1 MKLVVGTRGSELAL
15 SQTQWV
21 IDRIKEKHPKIEFEI
36 EVIKTKG
43 DKILYKSI
51 EKIGGKGVFVKEI
64 EDRLLHGKIDMAIH
78 SLKDMPSYDVE
89 GLKICDIP
97 LREDPRDVIVFRDG
111 INCIDELPENA
122 RIGTGSK
129 RRAYQLQSIL
139 PKAEFVS
146 IRGNIRTRIEKI
158 KKEGLDAVVIA
169 AAGVKRLGLED
180 VIGEYLSVDRVI
192 PSPGQGALAI
202 QIRVEDKEIEE
213 IVNSISDEV
222 SHLCSTAERA
232 FMKGIDGSCHIPM
245 GAYCEVLS
253 DGFKIIGVYGS
264 ENGDKLVYKEIEEKF
279 AKEGDGE
286 ECVTLDFNKGYEKVN
301 PPQKII
307 HRIDKINQ
315 AKKLG
320 HRLANEIIDK
330 FKEENSMDRNKYGKV
345 YLVGAGPGDFGL
357 MTIKGLEVLRNSDVV
372 IYDRLANEEFL
383 RETKDGCELIY
394 VGKKASIHIVP
405 QDDINELIIKK
416 AKEGKMV
423 TRLKGGDPYVFGRG
437 GEEAERIYD
446 EGIEFE
452 VIPGVTSAI
461 GGLAYSGIPITHRD
475 FASSFHVITGH
486 PKHGGDDNINWS
498 GLAKMEGTLVFLM
511 GLKNISHIS
520 KRLIENG
527 MDRNTPAALIS
538 WATWHNQRSVVSTL
552 ENLESDVKKHGLTS
566 PTLIVVGGVVGLK
579 DKLNF
584 FERRPL
590 FGLNIGVTRS
600 RTQNSKTVRQIME
613 LGANPVE
620 MPTIKIKELESYKEV
635 DKKIIEIR
643 ENKSNKKYIVFNSV
657 NGVEVFFKR
666 LKVLRLD
673 SRFFSDL
680 TVCSIGSVT
689 SESLEKHG
697 IIADIEPQKYTS
709 ESLSSDIEDEVKKGD
724 FIYVISSDLS
734 RKVIEKR
741 LGDLCKVETLE
752 LYHTVLN
759 SEDANKI
766 IESLRGELDYI
777 IFTSS
782 STVKNLV
789 DIIGDKKILLEDI
802 KTVSIGPITT
812 NTMEELGIRVDME
825 AKEAT
830 ISSMIKSIIDNR

>member
-21 IDRIKEKHPKIEFEI
+21 IDRIKEKYPKIEFEI

-97 LREDPRDVIVFRDG
+97 LREDPRDVLVFRDG
-111 INCIDELPENA
+111 INSIDELPENA

-129 RRAYQLQSIL
+129 RRAYQLAEIL

-146 IRGNIRTRIEKI
+146 IRGNIRTRIDKI
-158 KKEGLDAVVIA
+158 KKEGLDGVIIA

-180 VIGEYLSVDRVI
+180 IIGEYLGVDKVI

-202 QIRVEDKEIEE
+202 QIRVEDKEIED

-222 SHLCSTAERA
+222 SHLSSTAERA

-245 GAYCEVLS
+245 GSYCEVLD
-253 DGFKIIGVYGS
+253 DGFKITGVYGS
-264 ENGDKLVYKEIEEKF
+264 ENGDTLVYREIEEKYSQ
-279 AKEGDGE
+279 D
-286 ECVTLDFNKGYEKVN
+286 VNK
-301 PPQKII
+301 
-307 HRIDKINQ
+307 RTQ
-315 AKKLG
+315 AKNLG
-320 HRLANEIIDK
+320 HRLADEIIDK
-330 FKEENSMDRNKYGKV
+330 FKEEKNMDRNKYGKV

-357 MTIKGLEVLRNSDVV
+357 MTIKGLEVLRKSDVV

-394 VGKKASIHIVP
+394 VGKKASVHIVP

-461 GGLAYSGIPITHRD
+461 GGLSYSGIPITHRD

-498 GLAKMEGTLVFLM
+498 GLAKMGGTLVFLM

-520 KRLIENG
+520 ERLIENG

-552 ENLESDVKKHGLTS
+552 ENLEADVKKHGLTS

-584 FERRPL
+584 YERRPL

-600 RTQNSKTVRQIME
+600 RTQNSKTIRQIME
-613 LGANPVE
+613 LGGNPVE

-666 LKVLRLD
+666 LKLLRLD

-689 SESLEKHG
+689 SEALEKHG

-709 ESLSSDIEDEVKKGD
+709 ESLSSDIEDEVNKGD
-724 FIYVISSDLS
+724 LIYVISSDLS

-752 LYHTVLN
+752 LYHTTLN
-759 SEDANKI
+759 SKDANKI
-766 IESLRGELDYI
+766 IESLERELDYI

-812 NTMEELGIRVDME
+812 NTLRELGIKVDIE
-825 AKEAT
+825 AEEAT